1 MTETQPILVNDAVI
15 FGVLALMLGAVFWT
29 SSSGTPFWRRFYSI
43 FPPLLLCY
51 FLPSLLTAFD
61 VINPEES
68 RLYFVA
74 SRYLL
79 PAALVIL
86 TMAADIPSV
95 IRLGPKAL
103 IMFLTG
109 TAGVIIGGPLALLL
123 ASSIAP
129 ELVGGGGPDAVWR
142 GMTTVAG
149 SWIGGAA
156 NQTAMREIFG
166 VGPQTFSI
174 WVAVDIIVANIW
186 MAVLLAFAANQAA
199 VNRWLKADA
208 IALERVK
215 EKAETYEAETARIPG
230 LKDLIFILAI
240 GFGAVGF
247 SHFCADFLAPFF
259 KETFPEAARFSVH
272 SSFFWLVVIATTLGV
287 GLSFTKVRHLQG
299 AGAMKIGSVFVY
311 ILVATVGMQMDIKAI
326 TQTPAFFLI
335 GGLWISIHAALLIG
349 VARLIRAPAFFLA
362 VGSQANI
369 GGAASAPVV
378 AAAFHPSLAPVGAL
392 LAVLGYILGTF
403 GAWICGQIMRLIV
416 GQ

>member
-1 MTETQPILVNDAVI
+1 MTDQTPFLTNDAVI
-15 FGVLALMLGAVFWT
+15 FGVLSMMLGAVFWT
-29 SSSGTPFWRRFYSI
+29 SSSAKPFWRRFYTI

-51 FLPSLLTAFD
+51 FLPSLLTAFEL
-61 VINPEES
+61 INPEES
-68 RLYFVA
+68 KLYFVA

-95 IRLGPKAL
+95 VRLGPKAL

-109 TAGVIIGGPLALLL
+109 TVGVIIGGPIALLA
-123 ASSIAP
+123 ASWIAP
-129 ELVGGGGPDAVWR
+129 DILGVGPDAAWR

-166 VGPQTFSI
+166 VGPEAFSI

-199 VNRWLKADA
+199 VDRWFKADSR
-208 IALERVK
+208 ALDAVK
-215 EKAETYEAETARIPG
+215 AKAEAFEAQTARIPA
-230 LKDLIFILAI
+230 LKDLIFILAV
-240 GFGAVGF
+240 GFGAVGV
-247 SHFCADFLAPFF
+247 SHFGADILAPFF
-259 KETFPEAARFSVH
+259 RENFPDAARFSVH
-272 SSFFWLVVIATTLGV
+272 SGFFWLVVIATAIGV
-287 GLSFTKVRHLQG
+287 ALSFTKARELQG

-326 TQTPAFFLI
+326 AHTPAFFLI
-335 GGLWISIHAALLIG
+335 GGLWIAIHAALLIG

-403 GAWICGQIMRLIV
+403 GAWVSGQIMQAIA
-416 GQ
+416 G